1 MNKYNNMSKDVQVV
15 LDDVMEIIS
24 GLNSLDG
31 DIKGVNQLIK
41 DSREQY
47 NNIMVD
53 SDVLFLTMEAG
64 EEDGTFTEFLEVL
77 ERTLNYDKNVGQCG
91 TPDCS

>member
-1 MNKYNNMSKDVQVV
+1 MEKDVQVV

-31 DIKGVNQLIK
+31 DIKGVNKLIK
-41 DSREQY
+41 DSRAVY
-47 NNIMVD
+47 NDIKET
-53 SDVLFLTMEAG
+53 DVLFLTMEAG

-77 ERTLNYDKNVGQCG
+77 ERTLNYDKNVGKCG